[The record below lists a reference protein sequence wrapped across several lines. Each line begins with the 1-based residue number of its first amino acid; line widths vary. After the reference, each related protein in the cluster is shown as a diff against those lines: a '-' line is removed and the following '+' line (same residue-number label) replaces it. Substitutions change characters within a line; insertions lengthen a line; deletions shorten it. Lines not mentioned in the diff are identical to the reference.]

1 MYLRVVYL
9 EGTAYRPDILRERA
23 AEHEASIPFR
33 LSRLTR
39 RAHAGAALRL
49 RIIAATIEAGR

>member
-1 MYLRVVYL
+1 MYPRVVYL
-9 EGTAYRPDILRERA
+9 ECTAYRPDILRERA
-23 AEHEASIPFR
+23 EEHERCIPFR
-33 LSRLTR
+33 LSRITR